1 VDPVRTEVMTNRFA
15 AIVEEASQIAYRTAH
30 TTFVKMTQDYQ
41 VGLATPDG
49 EFFGYPYMSGVTS
62 FIGLSLKGGI
72 DAVGLEN
79 FSEGDIVICN
89 DPFGSDGMC
98 THTMDVHLLRP
109 IFHNGRVIAF
119 AWAFIHSS
127 DIGGAVPGSISP
139 TSSDVFQEGI
149 RLRAA
154 HIYRGDVLNQELLDV
169 FWDNC
174 RIPEQNWGDLQ
185 AMIAGLKTM
194 EKHLHELC
202 DKHGV
207 DDVEGGIR
215 DTMDYAEMKVR
226 RVLSDIPDG
235 EYKFSDYLEGVH
247 DPNDTVFI
255 NVRLVVDGDE
265 ILLDFSGSDPQVPA
279 ALNFI
284 TGDATHP
291 FLALAVINYVL
302 TTSPD
307 IPTNSGVVRPMRTIA
322 PRGSI
327 LNCDF
332 PAAMG
337 NRWVTVMRVYD
348 AVLGCL
354 NQALDGGPVTAGA
367 GQGGIMLC
375 AHKIPETGL
384 SRAAV
389 VQPMIGGSGARCNGD
404 GVDGVDGPF
413 GFLRSTPVEYVE
425 VESPLIV
432 RQFRFKE
439 DSIAAGYHRGGAAIV
454 IDVENTDV
462 EVIFTVR
469 GVDRYVLRP
478 WGTKGGQ
485 SGYLGSACLNP
496 DGPKEVDIGKIKVIT
511 LGHRDVLRMITPA
524 GGGYGDALDRETER
538 IWKDICSGLLS
549 RDKASEDYGVVFV
562 EDGIDTDATDE
573 RRQSLRES
581 CATPANFRFGPEREA
596 QDHIWPPD
604 VRAKLAIAAMQVP
617 ASLRYP
623 LLTDIR
629 ATMNRTGETVSE
641 ARLKSAVDEWVAFHG
656 GSRVGAIDLL
666 GKQAA
671 E

>member
-1 VDPVRTEVMTNRFA
+1 MDPVRTEVMTNRFA

-41 VGLATPDG
+41 VALATPEG
-49 EFFGYPYMSGVTS
+49 EFFAYPYMSGVTA

-72 DAVGLEN
+72 EAIGLEN
-79 FSEGDIVICN
+79 FAPGDVVICN

-109 IFHNGRVIAF
+109 IFHDGRIIAF

-154 HIYRGDVLNQELLDV
+154 HLFRGDELNQELLDV
-169 FWDNC
+169 LWDNC
-174 RIPEQNWGDLQ
+174 RIPDQNWGDLQ
-185 AMIAGLKTM
+185 AMIAALKTM
-194 EKHLHELC
+194 ERHLHELC

-207 DDVEGGIR
+207 GEVEAGIR
-215 DTMDYAEMKVR
+215 DTMDYAELKVR
-226 RVLSDIPDG
+226 RVLEAIPDG
-235 EYKFSDYLEGVH
+235 EYRFSDYLEGVW
-247 DPNDTVFI
+247 DPSGTIFI
-255 NVRLVVDGDE
+255 NARLVVEGDE
-265 ILLDFSGSDPQVPA
+265 ILLDFTGSDPQIPA

-284 TGDATHP
+284 TGEGPHP
-291 FLALAVINYVL
+291 FLALAIINYVL
-302 TTSPD
+302 TMSPD
-307 IPTNSGVVRPMRTIA
+307 IPTNGGVVRPMRTIA
-322 PRGSI
+322 ARGSI
-327 LNCDF
+327 MNCNF

-337 NRWVTVMRVYD
+337 NRWVTVMRIYD

-375 AHKIPETGL
+375 AFKEPASGL

-413 GFLRSTPVEYVE
+413 GFLRSTPTESVE
-425 VESPLIV
+425 VETPLIV
-432 RQFRFKE
+432 RQFRLME
-439 DSIAAGYHRGGAAIV
+439 DTIAAGYHRGGAAVV

-462 EVIFTVR
+462 EVTFTVR
-469 GVDRYVLRP
+469 GLDRYVLRP
-478 WGTKGGQ
+478 WGTKGGHP
-485 SGYLGSACLNP
+485 GTCGSAWLNP
-496 DGPKEVDIGKIKVIT
+496 DGPGEENIGKIKVIT

-524 GGGYGDALDRETER
+524 GGGYGDPLDRELDR
-538 IWKDICSGLLS
+538 IWRDVCSGLLS
-549 RDKASEDYGVVFV
+549 RDKAARDYGVVFGG
-562 EDGIDTDATDE
+562 DGIDAEATEARRGEMRAE
-573 RRQSLRES
+573 R
-581 CATPANFRFGPEREA
+581 AAPAAFEFGPEREEH
-596 QDHIWPPD
+596 DRVWPPAI
-604 VRAKLAIAAMQVP
+604 RAELARAAMKMP
-617 ASLRYP
+617 ASLRHN
-623 LLTDIR
+623 LLSDIR
-629 ATMNRTGETVSE
+629 ARMNEAGETVSE
-641 ARLKSAVDEWVAFHG
+641 ASLEAAVADWIARHG
-656 GSRVGAIDLL
+656 STRAGSFDMPVD
-666 GKQAA
+666 QAA

>member
-1 VDPVRTEVMTNRFA
+1 MDPVRTEVMTNRFA

-72 DAVGLEN
+72 DAFGLEN

-109 IFHNGRVIAF
+109 IFHKKRIIAF

-127 DIGGAVPGSISP
+127 DIGGAVPGSVSP
-139 TSSDVFQEGI
+139 TNFDVFQEGI

-154 HIYRGDVLNQELLDV
+154 HLYRGDILNQELLDI
-169 FWDNC
+169 FRDNC

-226 RVLSDIPDG
+226 SVISDIPDG
-235 EYKFSDYLEGVH
+235 EYEFSDYIEGVR
-247 DPNDTVFI
+247 DPSDTIFI
-255 NVRLVVDGDE
+255 NARLVVDGDE
-265 ILLDFSGSDPQVPA
+265 ILLDFTGSDPQIPA
-279 ALNFI
+279 SLNFI
-284 TGDATHP
+284 TGDSTHP
-291 FLALAVINYVL
+291 FLALAIINYVL

-322 PRGSI
+322 PRGTI

-354 NQALDGGPVTAGA
+354 NKALDGGPVTAGA

-375 AHKIPETGL
+375 ASKQPETGL

-425 VESPLIV
+425 VDTPLIV
-432 RQFRFKE
+432 RQFRFVE
-439 DSIAAGYHRGGAAIV
+439 NSIAAGYHRGGAAIV
-454 IDVENTDV
+454 IDVENTDL

-485 SGYLGSACLNP
+485 PGSLGSACLNP
-496 DGPKEVDIGKIKVIT
+496 NGPEEEDIGKIKVIT

-524 GGGYGDALDRETER
+524 GGGYGDALDREPER

-549 RDKASEDYGVVFV
+549 ESKAAEDYGVVF
-562 EDGIDTDATDE
+562 DGTGIDAEATNK
-573 RRQSLRES
+573 RRQTIRAASKS
-581 CATPANFRFGPEREA
+581 PQDFNFGPERDA
-596 QDHIWPPD
+596 HDRIWPPKI
-604 VRAKLAIAAMQVP
+604 RAKLAMAALRVP

-623 LLTDIR
+623 LLSDIR
-629 ATMNRTGETVSE
+629 AEMNQTGETVTE
-641 ARLKSAVDEWVAFHG
+641 TRLDAAVTEWATFHG
-656 GSRVGAIDLL
+656 GKIVGSIDIPAE
-666 GKQAA
+666 QAA

>member
-1 VDPVRTEVMTNRFA
+1 MDPVRTEVMTNRFS

-41 VGLATPDG
+41 VGLATPEGD
-49 EFFGYPYMSGVTS
+49 FFAYPYMSGVTS
-62 FIGLSLKGGI
+62 FIGLSLRGGI

-79 FSEGDIVICN
+79 FSPGDVVICN

-109 IFHNGRVIAF
+109 IFRDGRVIAF
-119 AWAFIHSS
+119 SWAFIHSS

-169 FWDNC
+169 LWDNC

-185 AMIAGLKTM
+185 AMIAALKTM
-194 EKHLHELC
+194 ERHLHELC
-202 DKHGV
+202 DKHGLGE
-207 DDVEGGIR
+207 VEAGIR
-215 DTMDYAEMKVR
+215 DTMDYAESKAR
-226 RVLSDIPDG
+226 RVIEAIPDG
-235 EYKFSDYLEGVH
+235 EYRFSDYLEGVWE
-247 DPNDTVFI
+247 PSGTIFI
-255 NVRLVVDGDE
+255 NARLVVDGDE
-265 ILLDFSGSDPQVPA
+265 ILLDFTGSDPQIPA

-284 TGDATHP
+284 TGEGPHP
-291 FLALAVINYVL
+291 FLALAIINYIL
-302 TTSPD
+302 TMAPD
-307 IPTNSGVVRPMRTIA
+307 IPTNGGVVRSMRTIA
-322 PRGSI
+322 PRGTI
-327 LNCDF
+327 VNCDF

-375 AHKIPETGL
+375 AYKEPSTGL

-389 VQPMIGGSGARCNGD
+389 VQPMIGGSGARSNGD

-413 GFLRSTPVEYVE
+413 GFLRSTPIEYVE
-425 VESPLIV
+425 VETPLIV
-432 RQFRFKE
+432 NQFRLME
-439 DSIAAGYHRGGAAIV
+439 DTIAAGYHRGGAAVV

-462 EVIFTVR
+462 EVTFTVR

-485 SGYLGSACLNP
+485 PGSCGGAWLNP
-496 DGPKEVDIGKIKVIT
+496 GGNGETDIGKIKVLT

-524 GGGYGDALDRETER
+524 GGGYGDALDREIER
-538 IWKDICSGLLS
+538 IWSDVSSGLLS
-549 RDKASEDYGVVFV
+549 RDKAAADYGVVFD
-562 EDGIDTDATDE
+562 ENGIDSEATTA
-573 RRQSLRES
+573 RRNKLR
-581 CATPANFRFGPEREA
+581 ATRKAPSAFEFGPEREEH
-596 QDHIWPPD
+596 DRIWPPAI
-604 VRAKLAIAAMQVP
+604 RAELAQAAMGIP

-623 LLTDIR
+623 MLTDIR
-629 ATMNRTGETVSE
+629 AQMNEAGETVTE
-641 ARLKSAVDEWVAFHG
+641 ASLKAALADWVARHG
-656 GSRVGAIDLL
+656 GTRAGLIDVPAQ
-666 GKQAA
+666 QAA